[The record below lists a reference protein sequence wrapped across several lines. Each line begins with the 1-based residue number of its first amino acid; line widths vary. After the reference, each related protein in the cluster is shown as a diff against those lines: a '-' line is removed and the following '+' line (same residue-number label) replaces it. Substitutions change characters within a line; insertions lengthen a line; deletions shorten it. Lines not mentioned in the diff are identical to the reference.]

1 MINSRKISSILSKK
15 PLSAMTVDM
24 PSLAPSLQANGSA
37 ATRARRISRLAI
49 AFAILLVIDLAA
61 VWVAVDVVD
70 STRAYSVGAAYYA
83 KAQKMAVVT
92 LNRFVSSHDEPDFAA
107 FQANLDV
114 PLGDRDARLAMQTS
128 PFDRGAAEA
137 GLLRGRNSPDD
148 TGKLIR
154 RFRTMGWWPPFQR
167 ALADWAEA
175 DRAVEALVRLGA
187 QIKANPANEPA
198 AQATQLAAI
207 REIDER
213 LTLQEDRFLTS
224 MNAAAGKA
232 KSAVVTVLIAATV
245 MLWAFGMLF
254 AARLF
259 YRQVALDRQLN
270 SSENRFRDYAEV
282 ASDWYW
288 EVDSSGKIV
297 FLSELFY
304 TLTGATSGGILGQDA
319 TEFLRAYAADA
330 ESFEH
335 LEPFMARQAIRGVRL
350 RYTKADETTI
360 YLSVSAKPYLRD
372 DGRFAGYRGVG
383 SDITAAV
390 EAAQNLRA
398 EKERAEIA
406 NRAKSEFL
414 ANMSHEL
421 RTPLNAIIGFS
432 EIIMNRALGN
442 VAPEKYNAYA
452 TDINVSGRHLLS
464 LINEILDLSKIEA
477 GRNEIRENE
486 IGLDILVESAGH
498 LFRTQ
503 FDKNNLT
510 LAVDLPAPAPTLMV
524 DGGKIKQCLANLLSN
539 AFKFTPPGGTVT
551 VIAYFDAGGG
561 LAIAV
566 RDTGIGISQR
576 DIPTVLSPFGQVE
589 SVFQRSHTGTGL
601 GLPITKALIEQHGGR
616 LSIES
621 TLGVGTTVT
630 LTLPQER
637 VVSQPA
643 DEAAIS

>member
-1 MINSRKISSILSKK
+1 MINSRKINDILSER
-15 PLSAMTVDM
+15 PPGAITVDM
-24 PSLAPSLQANGSA
+24 PSSASPLYIIGSA
-37 ATRARRISRLAI
+37 AARARRVSLLGI
-49 AFAILLVIDLAA
+49 AFAILLFIDLAA

-70 STRAYSVGAAYYA
+70 STRAYSAGAAYYA
-83 KAQKMAVVT
+83 KGQKIAVVT
-92 LNRFVSSHDEPDFAA
+92 LNRFVTSHDQADYAA
-107 FQANLDV
+107 FRANLAV
-114 PLGDRDARLAMQTS
+114 PLGDRDARVAMQTI
-128 PFDRGAAEA
+128 PFDRAAAEA
-137 GLLRGRNSPDD
+137 GLLRGRNPPSD
-148 TGKLIR
+148 TAKLIR
-154 RFRTMGWWPPFQR
+154 RFRTMGWWPRFQR
-167 ALADWAEA
+167 AVDDWAEA
-175 DRAVEALVRLGA
+175 DRSVEALDQLGA
-187 QIKANPANEPA
+187 KIKANPVDEPG
-198 AQATQLAAI
+198 AQAAQLAAI

-213 LTLQEDRFLTS
+213 LTLQEDRFLAS
-224 MNAAAGKA
+224 MDAAASKA
-232 KSAVVTVLIAATV
+232 KSTVVTVLIATTV

-259 YRQVALDRQLN
+259 YRQVALDRKLN
-270 SSENRFRDYAEV
+270 SSESRFRDYAEV

-288 EVDSSGKIV
+288 EVDSDGKIV

-304 TLTGATSGGILGQDA
+304 ALTDATSGDILGQDA
-319 TEFLRAYAADA
+319 AKFLRAHAADT
-330 ESFEH
+330 ESLEH
-335 LEPFMARQAIRGVRL
+335 LEPFMARQAIRGMRL
-350 RYTKADETTI
+350 RYTKADGTTI
-360 YLSVSAKPYLRD
+360 YLSISAKPNFRS

-390 EAAQNLRA
+390 EAAQNLRD

-442 VAPEKYNAYA
+442 AAPEKYDAYA
-452 TDINVSGRHLLS
+452 TDINTSGRHLLS

-503 FDKNNLT
+503 FEKNNLT
-510 LAVDLPAPAPTLMV
+510 LAVDLPSPAPTLMV
-524 DGGKIKQCLANLLSN
+524 DGGKIKQCLTNLLSN
-539 AFKFTPPGGTVT
+539 AFKFTAPGGTVT
-551 VIAYFDAGGG
+551 VNAYFDVNGG

-566 RDTGIGISQR
+566 RDTGIGIAQR

-601 GLPITKALIEQHGGR
+601 GLPITKALIEQHGGT
-616 LSIES
+616 LTIES

-637 VVSQPA
+637 IVALPA
-643 DEAAIS
+643 DEAAIG